1 MCFSPEASFAGG
13 IIISAIGVATVKK
26 VHKPSQIVFASIPL
40 FFGVQQFIEG
50 FVWLSFSHP
59 EFVHYQNLFTTLFL
73 LFADVFWPMMIP
85 LAVLHMEKDEK
96 RKKILR
102 KLLVLGILVSLYYS
116 YCLLFFNVT
125 PQIMGFHIQ
134 YTSDYPKILSLIAF
148 TLYLITSITP
158 LFVST
163 IQRTKILGIF
173 MSLSCLVTLIF
184 FTQFLTSVWCFF
196 AALISAVIYWILR
209 DAKRKYFLDKAAL
222 EKVLPVT
229 LLINKQ

>member
-1 MCFSPEASFAGG
+1 MCFSPEASFTGG
-13 IIISAIGVATVKK
+13 IIISAIGYATVKK

-50 FVWLSFSHP
+50 FVWLSFGYP
-59 EFVHYQNLFTTLFL
+59 EYAHYQKLFTTLFL

-85 LAVLHMEKDEK
+85 LAVLHMEKNNK

-102 KLLVLGILVSLYYS
+102 ILLALGLSVSLYYS
-116 YCLLFFNVT
+116 YCLLFFNVS
-125 PQIMGFHIQ
+125 PQIMGYHIQ

-148 TLYLITSITP
+148 ALYLITSITP

-196 AALISAVIYWILR
+196 AALISGVIYWILR
-209 DAKRKYFLDKAAL
+209 DAKRAFILDREAL
-222 EKVLPVT
+222 EKAVPVT
-229 LLINKQ
+229 QLLIEK